1 MTISRQTHLAS
12 WGAWVRLRGQWPGER
27 ECAVA
32 RIVSR
37 IWGDE
42 LVMML
47 VVMLLLR
54 LLLGRA
60 FPTCITGGST
70 FGRRS
75 TRRVWRVTIAKTR
88 EADWACLHVVACDVD
103 LVGDGDERLRHL
115 VSLGV
120 RRRGLLRTVCR
131 MAHGLDAAVQT
142 LQRGDSGIGACLAR
156 RLFAEAALI
165 GHGSGSGER
174 LRRESRR

>member
-1 MTISRQTHLAS
+1 
-12 WGAWVRLRGQWPGER
+12 
-27 ECAVA
+27 
-32 RIVSR
+32 
-37 IWGDE
+37 
-42 LVMML
+42 MML

-142 LQRGDSGIGACLAR
+142 LQRGNSGIGACLAR

-174 LRRESRR
+174 LRRKSRR